1 MATSALARQPAAGAD
16 PSTLFSAALSLLHV
30 RMPLRHDAT
39 HCGTIVGA
47 DGNPVFVVDMNRER
61 PDAEVT
67 DIAEL
72 LLLAINVHAGY
83 LPEGGRADG

>member
-1 MATSALARQPAAGAD
+1 MATSALATPPHAAVDA
-16 PSTLFSAALSLLHV
+16 SARFSVALGHLNI

-39 HCGTIVGA
+39 CCGTIVDA
-47 DGNPVFVVDMNRER
+47 DGKMVFVVDMNSER

-72 LLLAINVHAGY
+72 MLLAINVHAGF
-83 LPEGGRADG
+83 LPEGQ